1 MTRTGNGEVS
11 LRWLLNLRSGTS
23 CEERVDEGGF
33 PLMGASGVIGRAAR
47 SNTKTGSA
55 IIGRVGTVG
64 AVSRA
69 YTDCWAS
76 DNTIVATAGP
86 TLDPDYMYYLLAGA
100 RLSELASRTAQP
112 LLTAGTIGAQRF
124 PVPSSTEQRRIAAF
138 LEDRTASLDALT
150 RKRKAQLELL
160 RLKRFSTVRE
170 VLVRGLRGTETKRT
184 GLAWLPEIPADWN
197 LVPLRFLTVCL
208 DGRRVP
214 LSASER
220 SERHGPYPYYGA
232 SRVVGHVDDYL
243 FDEPLVLL
251 GEDGAQLGNPNLE
264 VSFYVEGKIWVNN
277 HAHVL
282 RPQGID
288 GRFLAEVLNVFD
300 RNLYMSGSTREKIT
314 QDEMNS
320 ILVPVPPTAQQE
332 ELVRWILA
340 AHSRRA
346 KLEDALRK
354 QMHLLAE
361 RRQALITAAVTGQF
375 DVTTASGRNVTEGVT
390 V

>member
-1 MTRTGNGEVS
+1 MSREVS
-11 LRWLLNLRSGTS
+11 LRWVLNLRSGTS
-23 CEERVDEGGF
+23 CEERMDEGGF
-33 PLMGASGVIGRAAR
+33 PLMGASGEIGRAAR
-47 SNTKTGSA
+47 CNTEAGSA

-64 AVSRA
+64 AVSLTR
-69 YTDCWAS
+69 TNCWAS

-86 TLDPDYMYYLLAGA
+86 TLDPDYMYYLLVGA
-100 RLSELASRTAQP
+100 QLSELASKTAQP

-124 PVPSSTEQRRIAAF
+124 SIPSLADQHRVAAF
-138 LEDRTASLDALT
+138 LSARTASLNALM

-160 RLKRFSTVRE
+160 RLKRFSMGRE
-170 VLVRGLRGTETKRT
+170 VLLRGLRGANIKKTD
-184 GLAWLPEIPADWN
+184 LAWLPEIPADWK
-197 LVPLRFLTVCL
+197 LVPLRYLTVCL
-208 DGRRVP
+208 DGKRVP
-214 LSASER
+214 LSSSER

-232 SRVVGHVDDYL
+232 SRIVDHVDDYL

-264 VSFYVEGKIWVNN
+264 VAFYIEGKVWVNN

-282 RPQGID
+282 RPTGID

-314 QDEMNS
+314 QDEMNR
-320 ILVPVPPTAQQE
+320 ILVPVPPVSQQE
-332 ELVRWILA
+332 ELVRWFLT
-340 AHSRRA
+340 AHSERG
-346 KLEDALRK
+346 KLEDALRR
-354 QMHLLAE
+354 QMHLLSE

-375 DVTTASGRNVTEGVT
+375 DVSTASGRNVTEGVT